1 VSNGG
6 KPWASGKDKQRI
18 KRALVRRDGRR
29 CWICGGDIN
38 MNLIAP
44 DGRAASIDHKVRRRD
59 GGSNRLENLRLAH
72 IWCNVV
78 RD

>member
-1 VSNGG
+1 MSNGNNWT
-6 KPWASGKDKQRI
+6 PSSNKQRI

-38 MNLIAP
+38 MDLMAP
-44 DGRAASIDHKVRRRD
+44 DGKAASIDHKVRRRD

-72 IWCNVV
+72 AWCNEV